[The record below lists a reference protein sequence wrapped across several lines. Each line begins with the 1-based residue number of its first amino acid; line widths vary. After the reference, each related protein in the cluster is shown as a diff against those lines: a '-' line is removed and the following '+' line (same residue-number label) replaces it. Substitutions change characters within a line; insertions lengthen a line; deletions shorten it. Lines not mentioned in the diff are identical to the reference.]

1 METIEKK
8 RPEASEKKPEIG
20 RMDPRVDEHAG
31 NMLDDLGVPRD
42 EEGRLPDH
50 VVETYNDFKRVV
62 NTLQP
67 GREIRA
73 PEAWAFVLGLARLK
87 QQLGE

>member
-8 RPEASEKKPEIG
+8 RPEVAEKKPEIG

-31 NMLDDLGVPRD
+31 NMFDDLGVQRD

-50 VVETYNDFKRVV
+50 VVETYNDYKGVV
-62 NTLQP
+62 DRLQP
-67 GREIRA
+67 GRKIA
-73 PEAWAFVLGLARLK
+73 PEAWAFVLMLAKLK
-87 QQLGE
+87 QQLGA